1 MIEWRRI
8 YDPQIR
14 CLHETHLRKKIY
26 IGWKWRDRKNIPGK
40 WSWKKAWVAIILTK
54 QTTNKGHNKRQK
66 GHDINIQSNR
76 RYNPCEY
83 IYVPHTGTPKYVKK
97 TLEDFK
103 KEINSNVV
111 TVRDFNTSLSTM
123 DRSSRQ
129 NINKHIVALN
139 NTLDQ
144 MDLIY
149 I

>member
-1 MIEWRRI
+1 M
-8 YDPQIR
+8 
-14 CLHETHLRKKIY
+14 
-26 IGWKWRDRKNIPGK
+26 
-40 WSWKKAWVAIILTK
+40 
-54 QTTNKGHNKRQK
+54 
-66 GHDINIQSNR
+66 
-76 RYNPCEY
+76 
-83 IYVPHTGTPKYVKK
+83 KK

-144 MDLIY
+144 MDLTDISRTFHPKEAKY
-149 I
+149 TFNSKVHRAFSKTHYMVGYKINHNKVKNIEIISNIFSDHNGLKLEINLKGKT